1 MKLYYSHHLTN
12 VSRYNSE
19 QELRIW
25 LYPDPET
32 NTAIS
37 LKYFGETMSA
47 ALVEIEHAESADDLR
62 QLAALARAIE
72 TRAGGNGIGWI
83 DAERLA
89 NTLRAMGA
97 IETVYDHRESKRV
110 ALPDVLCPEAR
121 RYVDDYERTGDQYCQ
136 WSVIAIDEQRARQ
149 IMTQAAARD
158 VAEHPEYEQALGRFT
173 RWTAAGRPVRCIDY
187 EEAPDTTTLIDRI
200 TAMKGAQ

>member
-19 QELRIW
+19 QELCIW

-32 NTAIS
+32 NTALS
-37 LKYFGETMSA
+37 LTYFGETMSA
-47 ALVEIEHAESADDLR
+47 ALVEVEHPESADALR
-62 QLAALARAIE
+62 KLAALARAIE
-72 TRAGGNGIGWI
+72 KQAGGNGIGWI

-97 IETVYDHRESKRV
+97 IETVYDHREGKRV
-110 ALPDVLCPEAR
+110 ALPDVRCAEAR

-136 WSVIAIDEQRARQ
+136 WSVIAIDEQWARQ

-158 VAEHPEYEQALGRFT
+158 IAEHAYSANLERFT
-173 RWTAAGRPVRCIDY
+173 RWTAAGRPVKRIDY
-187 EEAPDTTTLIDRI
+187 EEAPDTTTLQDRI
-200 TAMKGAQ
+200 TVMKGAQ